1 MKPKTE
7 AVARFLLLGLAAG
20 VFAAPPTVAPASSKS
35 PALVAADKL
44 YEKKLWQEAERA
56 YAQYARSGNDASQ
69 HEAQLKAAVCRVNR
83 GETSRAIPA
92 LTQLVNGPSAVRDAP
107 DVVARYPNAQAR
119 TWVGD
124 SLLPAIADRSQTA
137 KAPVAPEPMH

>member
-1 MKPKTE
+1 MS
-7 AVARFLLLGLAAG
+7 AG
-20 VFAAPPTVAPASSKS
+20 VFAAPPAVAATPSKS

-44 YEKKLWQEAERA
+44 YEARRWRLAERA
-56 YAQYARSGNDASQ
+56 YAEYARSANNASQ
-69 HEAQLKAAVCRVNR
+69 YEAQLKTALCMVNR

-137 KAPVAPEPMH
+137 KAPVAPESTR